1 MVPKLRIFSFTQN
14 FEFWQIRRC
23 WFQIWQYFFKLTAQ
37 NNQFKLFW
45 SQFWFFLC
53 FPQFFAFWKILACWF
68 QISQSLFPIF
78 SLKKPKRTFFL
89 SSLRILFLHE
99 TFLNLQPKITQT
111 KHSQFQIWNF
121 LRYPNIY
128 IYIYVYIQ
136 KLKSQKQDVLEW
148 ILNKKTHF

>member
-78 SLKKPKRTFFL
+78 SLKKPRRTFFL
-89 SSLRILFLHE
+89 SSLRIFI
-99 TFLNLQPKITQT
+99 FAR
-111 KHSQFQIWNF
+111 NF
-121 LRYPNIY
+121 LKLTTQNYTNKAFSVPNLKLFALPKY
-128 IYIYVYIQ
+128 IYIYMYIY
-136 KLKSQKQDVLEW
+136 K
-148 ILNKKTHF
+148 N